1 MQGKRL
7 QISIRVCLR
16 MSFIHPIFND
26 PKTLQLE
33 LIFNGHIHP
42 YLNMAEL
49 QIFSRVSYVVSIWQ
63 EYNIEAK
70 KKWELAKKNHE
81 DNPVVRDGCDDR
93 GDEGA
98 LMKRHTP
105 IKNDG
110 LRSSFRGV

>member
-1 MQGKRL
+1 MAF
-7 QISIRVCLR
+7 V
-16 MSFIHPIFND
+16 HPIFND
-26 PKTLQLE
+26 PKTLQLQ
-33 LIFNGHIHP
+33 LIINGHIHP

-49 QIFSRVSYVVSIWQ
+49 QIFSRVSYVVSICQ

-81 DNPVVRDGCDDR
+81 ENPVVRDGCNDR
-93 GDEGA
+93 GDEGT
-98 LMKRHTP
+98 LMKRYTP